1 MENKNNTI
9 FQWTSNP
16 NLDSNEACCIA
27 TTLHHQSQIPLIL
40 SGWLYKMRRK
50 NRGFSPI
57 WDKRWVVIQNGAV
70 SWRHSKGSEVAG
82 SIELSCV
89 ENIHKIK
96 SLRRKKK
103 KNLNDS
109 HRKGNGEIMF
119 VLNSRKRTLCL
130 RAKDD
135 DDCDKWVRAIQLQL
149 DLKSGGTFYG
159 PPSGKKNRRKSI
171 GGGDK
176 YDIMLKTLNDSLN
189 SLPNIND
196 LEIDHLRR
204 HSEFDYKYTNTTLND
219 KEEYSAS
226 PVDLLT
232 PNEDIFES
240 SRFYSKS
247 NDGEFVNDFTCDLS
261 NQSLIETEDENN
273 VETMILV

>member
-1 MENKNNTI
+1 MMTSSQDFVKHVLVNPPFLSRISLPMENKNNTI

-16 NLDSNEACCIA
+16 NLNSNEACCIA

-130 RAKDD
+130 RA
-135 DDCDKWVRAIQLQL
+135 
-149 DLKSGGTFYG
+149 
-159 PPSGKKNRRKSI
+159 
-171 GGGDK
+171 
-176 YDIMLKTLNDSLN
+176 
-189 SLPNIND
+189 
-196 LEIDHLRR
+196 
-204 HSEFDYKYTNTTLND
+204 
-219 KEEYSAS
+219 
-226 PVDLLT
+226 
-232 PNEDIFES
+232 
-240 SRFYSKS
+240 
-247 NDGEFVNDFTCDLS
+247 
-261 NQSLIETEDENN
+261 
-273 VETMILV
+273 